1 MTLAFAL
8 RGSDGL
14 VLGSD
19 SRSSSP
25 EGSTDT
31 STKFLQINRE
41 IGVLTYGLTEVGY
54 KGINRLYNEVNRTT
68 DFDVKKKRVVYLSDI
83 TDMAKQIFKETY
95 DEWLSNEL
103 KVNKGLKPDDP
114 QLITGFILG
123 GYDANETNQFKIFYW
138 RSPEFEREERPVDII
153 AAQWSISQYLSNH
166 FYYSEMNVEQLK
178 RLAVFMLIETEMT
191 SNTVGG
197 QLQIATVTIAN
208 GFQRLNE
215 QEIRTLINEN
225 QSRFAK
231 FRKVLLERLRP

>member
-19 SRSSSP
+19 SRSSGP
-25 EGSTDT
+25 DGSTDT

-54 KGINRLYNEVNRTT
+54 KGINRLYNEINQTD
-68 DFDVKKKRVVYLSDI
+68 DFDVKKKRLVYLSDI
-83 TDMAKQIFKETY
+83 SEKAKKIFQETY
-95 DEWLSNEL
+95 DEWFENFKKL
-103 KVNKGLKPDDP
+103 NKDAVKDDP
-114 QLITGFILG
+114 QFRTGFILG
-123 GYDANETNQFKIFYW
+123 GYDANETNQFKILYW
-138 RSPEFEREERPVDII
+138 QSPQFQKEERPTDII

-166 FYYSEMNVEQLK
+166 LYYAEMNVEQLK
-178 RLAVFMLIETEMT
+178 KLAVFMLIETEMT
-191 SNTVGG
+191 SDTVGG

-215 QEIRTLINEN
+215 QEVRALINEN
-225 QSRFAK
+225 QPRFAK
-231 FRKVLLERLRP
+231 FRRILMEALRT

>member
-41 IGVLTYGLTEVGY
+41 SGVLTYGLTEVGY
-54 KGINRLYNEVNRTT
+54 KGINRLYNEVNRTD
-68 DFDVKKKRVVYLSDI
+68 DFDVKKKRLVYLSEI
-83 TDMAKQIFKETY
+83 AEKAGSVFKETY
-95 DEWLSNEL
+95 DDWFSNF
-103 KVNKGLKPDDP
+103 KKQNKDASPDNP
-114 QLITGFILG
+114 IFNTGFILG
-123 GYDANETNQFKIFYW
+123 GFDANETNQFKIFFW
-138 RSPEFEREERPVDII
+138 KSPKFEKEERPWDII

-166 FYYSEMNVEQLK
+166 LYYAEMNVEQLK
-178 RLAVFMLIETEMT
+178 RLAVFMLVETEMT

-215 QEIRTLINEN
+215 QEIGVLINEN
-225 QSRFAK
+225 QPRFAK
-231 FRKVLLERLRP
+231 FRRILMDNLRP

>member
-25 EGSTDT
+25 EGSSDT

-41 IGVLTYGLTEVGY
+41 IGVLTHGLTEVGY
-54 KGINRLYNEVNRTT
+54 RGINRLYNEVNRTD
-68 DFDVKKKRVVYLSDI
+68 DFDVKKKRLAYLSEI
-83 TDMAKQIFKETY
+83 TEKAGNIFKETY
-95 DEWLSNEL
+95 DDWFTNFQ
-103 KVNKGLKPDDP
+103 KQNKDVSPDNP
-114 QLITGFILG
+114 LFSTGFILG
-123 GYDANETNQFKIFYW
+123 GYDANETNQFKIFFW
-138 RSPEFEREERPVDII
+138 KSPLFEKEERSWDIV

-166 FYYSEMNVEQLK
+166 LYYAEMNVEQLK
-178 RLAVFMLIETEMT
+178 RLAVFMLVETEMT

-215 QEIRTLINEN
+215 QEIGALINEN
-225 QSRFAK
+225 QPRFAK
-231 FRKVLLERLRP
+231 FRRILMDNLRP